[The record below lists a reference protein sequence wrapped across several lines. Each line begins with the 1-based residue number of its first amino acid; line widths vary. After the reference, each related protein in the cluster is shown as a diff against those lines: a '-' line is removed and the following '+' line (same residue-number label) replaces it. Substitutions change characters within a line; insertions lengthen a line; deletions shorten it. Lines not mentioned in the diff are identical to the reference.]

1 MVLEVMVT
9 DLERDRSTA
18 YRAVRK
24 VNNMRYRYYILVFM
38 LSTAPLLVGG
48 CATNA
53 QAPARR
59 ASIAH
64 NLLFNPSWTG
74 VATFDAPRSD
84 WPVTIAHVRS
94 TEQIDYRETY
104 IDLQGQSGASHDYF
118 YRRFESVRRGS
129 ASR

>member
-1 MVLEVMVT
+1 MVT
-9 DLERDRSTA
+9 DLERERSTA
-18 YRAVRK
+18 DRAVRK
-24 VNNMRYRYYILVFM
+24 VNKMRYRYNILVFM

-53 QAPARR
+53 EAPARR
-59 ASIAH
+59 AGIAH

-74 VATFDAPRSD
+74 VATFDSPRSD
-84 WPVTIAHVRS
+84 WPATIAHVRS
-94 TEQIDYRETY
+94 TEQIEYRETY
-104 IDLQGQSGASHDYF
+104 IDLQGQSGASRDYF